1 MYNRSFSLVSPQNSM
16 LLLIDI
22 QERLVP
28 SVYCGDMLVFNVQRL
43 ITAAN
48 SLGTSVIVSEQY
60 PEKLGAT
67 VPGISQILL
76 TGTKIFTKKSFSIC
90 AVPEFSTYI
99 ENEPASKVIICG
111 VELHV
116 CVLQSAFDLMLLG
129 KEVVIITD
137 ACACRFRNDYEMA
150 LRRLDSA
157 GATLSTTE
165 TIMFEWCETAN
176 NTAFRTIS
184 KLAKERLS

>member
-1 MYNRSFSLVSPQNSM
+1 M

-48 SLGTSVIVSEQY
+48 TLGTSVVVSEQY
-60 PEKLGAT
+60 PEKLGPT
-67 VPGISQILL
+67 VSGVSQILI
-76 TGTKIFTKKSFSIC
+76 TGTKIFTKKSFSVC

-99 ENEPASKVIICG
+99 EGEPATKIIICG
-111 VELHV
+111 IELHV

-150 LRRLDSA
+150 LRRLESA
-157 GATLSTTE
+157 GATLTTTE
-165 TIMFEWCETAN
+165 TIMFEWCESAAH
-176 NTAFRTIS
+176 TAFRTIS
-184 KLAKERLS
+184 KLAKERLN

>member
-1 MYNRSFSLVSPQNSM
+1 MYNRSFSLVSAQNSL

-48 SLGTSVIVSEQY
+48 TLGTPVIVSEQY

-67 VPGISQILL
+67 VPGIGQILL
-76 TGTKIFTKKSFSIC
+76 TGTKIFTKKAFSVC
-90 AVPEFSTYI
+90 AVPEFVTHI
-99 ENEPASKVIICG
+99 ENEPASKIIICG

-116 CVLQSAFDLMLLG
+116 CVLQSAFDLILLG
-129 KEVVIITD
+129 KEVVIVTD

-150 LRRLDSA
+150 LRRLESA

>member
-1 MYNRSFSLVSPQNSM
+1 MYNRSFSLVSPQNS
-16 LLLIDI
+16 LLLLVDI

-28 SVYCGDMLVFNVQRL
+28 SVYFGDMLVFNVQRL

-48 SLGTSVIVSEQY
+48 VLGTSVVVSEQY

-67 VPGISQILL
+67 VPTIGQILL
-76 TGTKIFTKKSFSIC
+76 TGTKVFTKKSFSVC

-99 ENEPASKVIICG
+99 ENEPVSKVIICG
-111 VELHV
+111 IELHV

-129 KEVVIITD
+129 KEVVIVTD

-184 KLAKERLS
+184 KLAKERLK